1 MRFDT
6 LSTHTLAHR
15 NHDFGLASSRPGYII
30 GHFIVKLGGPLPGR
44 QPDALDPGFTG
55 FGPLPHAV
63 KPEFH
68 GVGTHWIRGFM
79 AFWAGPARTDS
90 DAGGASVSQWRGRPG
105 DRAWPSQLSS
115 GGLSSAAVAQ
125 AM

>member
-1 MRFDT
+1 MPD
-6 LSTHTLAHR
+6 
-15 NHDFGLASSRPGYII
+15 
-30 GHFIVKLGGPLPGR
+30 R

-68 GVGTHWIRGFM
+68 GVRTHWIRGFM
-79 AFWAGPARTDS
+79 AFWRARPVRTVMLVVPAL
-90 DAGGASVSQWRGRPG
+90 SQWRGWPG

-115 GGLSSAAVAQ
+115 GGSSSAAVAQ